1 MNENHNK
8 LLQQAIEELSN
19 SKSINIHGK
28 NYKQVSTRINL
39 FRKFFSDASLETE
52 ITYSDEFRVII
63 KATITIDSK
72 VIATGFAEE
81 TRSNNDNSI
90 NRTSMIEVC
99 ETSAIGRALANF
111 GLGGDSEYASANEV
125 VNAINQQNH
134 HNNGYQ
140 KNFNQNQSTQSQI
153 PNNVEPNLN
162 ELTQLGI
169 TIKQN
174 GNYQIAEGNVF
185 ANKDILKGKFGFK
198 WDSVNR
204 QWFRQINM
212 QGAA

>member
-1 MNENHNK
+1 MNENHNI
-8 LLQQAIEELSN
+8 LLQQAIEELGN

-90 NRTSMIEVC
+90 NSTSMIEVC

-134 HNNGYQ
+134 HNNSYQ

-153 PNNVEPNLN
+153 PNNTGSNLN

-185 ANKDILKGKFGFK
+185 ANKDILKGKFNFK

-204 QWFRQINM
+204 QWFRQVNM